1 MDIRWAHVIFWSG
14 VKWVKRHTPHYL
26 DTFALLI
33 AMKIWLS
40 MATEVSSWGDFSI
53 DDSHFI
59 LHLCI
64 IMRFIHCSY
73 VIHKSITLLLL
84 QAIVISTIG
93 CLWRLFGQHW
103 KWNFDALLLNF
114 LNIFLSYLII
124 YFCCIEDDCWGERY
138 IGKYRNGQCIRAAY
152 GLLYFEEQS
161 YWFMNI
167 KSQVSTAL
175 CCLSV
180 LASTRI
186 SGAILDTKLYTASL
200 SILTFPWLLRALFF
214 PMAIL
219 HIFFHFC
226 SYMVVWGFGVE
237 VLDLVF
243 GVRVF
248 HWWGSGPVVWGF
260 LGLFGLGIPM

>member
-1 MDIRWAHVIFWSG
+1 MI
-14 VKWVKRHTPHYL
+14 
-26 DTFALLI
+26 
-33 AMKIWLS
+33 
-40 MATEVSSWGDFSI
+40 
-53 DDSHFI
+53 
-59 LHLCI
+59 
-64 IMRFIHCSY
+64 
-73 VIHKSITLLLL
+73 
-84 QAIVISTIG
+84 
-93 CLWRLFGQHW
+93 
-103 KWNFDALLLNF
+103 LNF

-124 YFCCIEDDCWGERY
+124 SFCCIEDDCWGERY

-219 HIFFHFC
+219 HIFF
-226 SYMVVWGFGVE
+226 S
-237 VLDLVF
+237 
-243 GVRVF
+243 
-248 HWWGSGPVVWGF
+248 F
-260 LGLFGLGIPM
+260 LLIYGGLGFWG

>member
-1 MDIRWAHVIFWSG
+1 MGTCDILEWCEMGQKTYTTLFGYFCFINSNENLTVL
-14 VKWVKRHTPHYL
+14 T
-26 DTFALLI
+26 
-33 AMKIWLS
+33 
-40 MATEVSSWGDFSI
+40 TEVSSWGDFSI

-59 LHLCI
+59 LHICI

-84 QAIVISTIG
+84 QAIVITTVG
-93 CLWRLFGQHW
+93 CLWRLLGQHR
-103 KWNFDALLLNF
+103 KTNFDALILNF

-124 YFCCIEDDCWGERY
+124 SFCCIEDDCWGERY
-138 IGKYRNGQCIRAAY
+138 IGKYRAGQCIRAAY

-186 SGAILDTKLYTASL
+186 SGAILDTKWYTASL
-200 SILTFPWLLRALFF
+200 SILAFPWPLRALFF

-219 HIFFHFC
+219 L
-226 SYMVVWGFGVE
+226 W
-237 VLDLVF
+237 LN
-243 GVRVF
+243 R
-248 HWWGSGPVVWGF
+248 GPNSKKPRSPQTTGPKPHQ
-260 LGLFGLGIPM
+260 L